1 MKRTPWNWFFRLTG
15 PPEPEGSLATELF
28 AILMLPDL
36 SERPRTMPENHEVVE
51 EDDEEGD
58 DDSREEDD
66 DAERFISDAMIGSHY
81 P

>member
-1 MKRTPWNWFFRLTG
+1 
-15 PPEPEGSLATELF
+15 
-28 AILMLPDL
+28 
-36 SERPRTMPENHEVVE
+36 MPENHEVVE